1 MTDKIR
7 KFRDLLN
14 LIAGIFQKMTVK
26 YPSFLILLGML
37 SVLVPLINEEYIYCV
52 VVVLPLAL
60 CAGNRKASLRVLL
73 GVVIGIP
80 AYLVE
85 QYIPPGH
92 YARELGR
99 ADCGAEI
106 KVEVV
111 DASCTGDTLEWL
123 PNPNLVFCQVKELRY
138 TAHDQWRRASGKLA
152 VRLPEETGHLNYGD
166 KLYLSGAFMEPLS
179 DGTLET
185 YTLKDGETKLE
196 SVSELN
202 SFDFQNYLRARS
214 IYRVFDAS
222 EISVEGRRK
231 TFTGTV
237 LYIRDLMLRQL
248 CRGVQSDNVKRL
260 LAALTSGCKQGM
272 DQESRQSFIRTGTIH
287 IFTVSGFHVGILAL
301 TVFWLLRWLPFRLRH
316 FMVPG
321 IIFLYVLSTGMNP
334 PAVRTLIM
342 LTIWCF
348 CRGMLFRTPGL
359 NIIYLAAAVI
369 LAYNP
374 FYIKDLGFQYSFIV
388 VSFLVASIE
397 TVRRW
402 LTLPGEYFRWI
413 PSGYRSRA
421 ALTGNRLVT
430 MLLSALLGC
439 TIAWLASS
447 GVGLLYQGFYFPQA
461 VWLNFL
467 IIPFVWLI
475 FLRGAAKL
483 LLTPLSFLQDILGQ
497 GLEYLMGTM
506 SAFCE
511 FFYESFSIIRL
522 PAPGIWIMAAF
533 YGALILLLA
542 ANRAWMFRVGV
553 MLLAGT
559 FMVWHLKTEFIPPS
573 LAVFYGGYEEL
584 PALILNGGGGT
595 LPVVVN
601 VPDYSAAKNI
611 STLLR
616 RQGTGSID
624 RVIIT
629 GSSTS
634 FMGGLPVLMEML
646 KVNEIILP
654 TRRSKIFQEVLK
666 TAMDQ
671 DIKVSSP
678 ESDSSG
684 RFSYQS
690 RRVKSFYENNR
701 LAVEYLR
708 GGFNIKVSVELAADG
723 SRNLRFTPPGGGRL
737 VKLPIERTDRITVKN
752 FLF

>member
-1 MTDKIR
+1 
-7 KFRDLLN
+7 
-14 LIAGIFQKMTVK
+14 
-26 YPSFLILLGML
+26 ML
-37 SVLVPLINEEYIYCV
+37 SILIPLINGAYVYCAV
-52 VVVLPLAL
+52 IALPLAL
-60 CAGNRKASLRVLL
+60 CAGNRKASVRVLL
-73 GVVIGIP
+73 GVAIGIP

-85 QYIPPGH
+85 QYTPPDH

-99 ADCGAEI
+99 ADCGAEV
-106 KVEVV
+106 KVEVI

-123 PNPNLVFCQVKELRY
+123 PNPNLVFCRVRELRY
-138 TAHDQWRRASGKLA
+138 SAHDQWRRASGKLA
-152 VRLPEETGHLNYGD
+152 VRLPEGTGHLNYGD
-166 KLYLSGAFMEPLS
+166 KLHLSGAFIQPLS

-185 YTLKDGETKLE
+185 YTLKDGEAKLE
-196 SVSELN
+196 SVRELN
-202 SFDFQNYLRARS
+202 SFDFHNYLRARS
-214 IYRVFDAS
+214 IHRVFYAS
-222 EISVEGRRK
+222 EVSVEGQRK

-237 LYIRDLMLRQL
+237 LYVRDLMLRQL
-248 CRGVQSDNVKRL
+248 CHGVQSDDAKRL

-359 NIIYLAAAVI
+359 NIIYLAAVVI

-402 LTLPGEYFRWI
+402 LVLPGEYFRWI

-421 ALTGNRLVT
+421 ALTGNRLATV
-430 MLLSALLGC
+430 LLSALLGC

-447 GVGLLYQGFYFPQA
+447 GIGLLYQGFYFPQA

-475 FLRGAAKL
+475 FLLGAAKL
-483 LLTPLSFLQDILGQ
+483 LLTPLSFLQGAMGQ
-497 GLEYLMGTM
+497 GLEYLIDTM

-522 PAPGIWIMAAF
+522 PAPGIWIMTAF
-533 YGALILLLA
+533 YGALLLLLA
-542 ANRAWMFRVGV
+542 ANRAWMFRAGV

-559 FMVWHLKTEFIPPS
+559 FMVWHVKTEFAPPS

-584 PALILNGGGGT
+584 PALMLNSGRGAP
-595 LPVVVN
+595 PVVVN

-616 RQGTGSID
+616 GQGAGSID

-629 GSSTS
+629 GSNAS
-634 FMGGLPVLMEML
+634 FMGGLPTLAGML
-646 KVNEIILP
+646 EVNEIILP
-654 TRRSKIFQEVLK
+654 PRRSKVFQQVLE
-666 TAMDQ
+666 TVAAGN
-671 DIKVSSP
+671 IKVSSP
-678 ESDSSG
+678 EPDGSDG
-684 RFSYQS
+684 FSYQS
-690 RRVKSFYENNR
+690 PRVKSFYENDR

-708 GGFNIKVSVELAADG
+708 GGFNIKVHIELAADG
-723 SRNLRFTPPGGGRL
+723 SRKLRFTPPGGGRQ
-737 VKLPIERTDRITVKN
+737 VELPIERTDRITVKE